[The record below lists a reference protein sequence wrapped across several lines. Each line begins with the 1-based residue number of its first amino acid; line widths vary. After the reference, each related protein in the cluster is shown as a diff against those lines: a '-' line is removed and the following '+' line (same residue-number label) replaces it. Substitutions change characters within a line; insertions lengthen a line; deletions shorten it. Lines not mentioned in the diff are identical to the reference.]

1 MPVTC
6 VVLTALLVLLKCF
19 GDGLRDLQA
28 YQIGLVF
35 TLALVV
41 LYCFQLAT
49 LKCSILKKL
58 RGTPNVMNGSKTSS
72 NSSNRDKVSAD
83 KYNFAPAMTSPPVTK
98 STTRLLREIFPA
110 ALIFALLN
118 LPESLIALIPAF
130 ILDKN
135 DSGVMAA
142 QTYLVLMQIWL

>member
-1 MPVTC
+1 
-6 VVLTALLVLLKCF
+6 
-19 GDGLRDLQA
+19 
-28 YQIGLVF
+28 
-35 TLALVV
+35 
-41 LYCFQLAT
+41 
-49 LKCSILKKL
+49 
-58 RGTPNVMNGSKTSS
+58 
-72 NSSNRDKVSAD
+72 
-83 KYNFAPAMTSPPVTK
+83 MTSPPITK

-142 QTYLVLMQIWL
+142 QTYLVLMQICLQQLPD